1 MREIGVHNFTIDYD
15 SYWYSLKL
23 EVKLK
28 QKVNTNM
35 NAAVHLCTAGLKQGH
50 AHGRISSVTNHA
62 VRQAATGCGVYGV
75 ESVLP
80 VPTSASARP
89 PRVLSGGEI
98 TGDPV

>member
-35 NAAVHLCTAGLKQGH
+35 NAAVCTAGFKQGH
-50 AHGRISSVTNHA
+50 AHSPISSLTNHA

-75 ESVLP
+75 ESDLP

-89 PRVLSGGEI
+89 PRVLSGGDI